1 MPIVGGTVLPPIE
14 IRSPHG
20 FYDYDAKYVYQQ
32 GHTEYFCPV
41 QSLAEPVVRRAMEL
55 SKKFYLGACCRDIL
69 RVDFIVTPD
78 GTPWLLE
85 GNAIRGCTATSLVP
99 KSARQAGIS
108 FEAMTASLT
117 YAAMKRPG
125 KQCAVPAPAEKVAAA
140 PATGETSV
148 RRPNRLLLKL
158 SRWLFRLVLLFSA
171 LPLLLVG
178 SVAVREGEPEG
189 FILLVSGF
197 FILGAEWIFNWF
209 NKLEKL

>member
-1 MPIVGGTVLPPIE
+1 
-14 IRSPHG
+14 
-20 FYDYDAKYVYQQ
+20 
-32 GHTEYFCPV
+32 
-41 QSLAEPVVRRAMEL
+41 
-55 SKKFYLGACCRDIL
+55 
-69 RVDFIVTPD
+69 
-78 GTPWLLE
+78 
-85 GNAIRGCTATSLVP
+85 
-99 KSARQAGIS
+99 
-108 FEAMTASLT
+108 MTASLT
-117 YAAMKRPG
+117 LRRD
-125 KQCAVPAPAEKVAAA
+125 E
-140 PATGETSV
+140 ATGQTVRRTGARGEGGGSSRDGETSV